1 MNEISKVSDITNQ
14 DVADYI
20 RLIET
25 TSDDLQTLNNLLNVA
40 INFIAGYTGHTIAE
54 LDNYSDF
61 VIVVL
66 ILCQDMW
73 DNRTLYVDKSNLN
86 KVVETI
92 LGMHSVNLL
101 WVARWLM
108 QVNITEK

>member
-1 MNEISKVSDITNQ
+1 MNELNKVSDITYLDIAN
-14 DVADYI
+14 YI
-20 RLIET
+20 RLTEV
-25 TSDDLQTLNNLLNVA
+25 DQNDKNTLINLLN
-40 INFIAGYTGHTIAE
+40 ISKNFIMNYTGRTQEE
-54 LDNYSDF
+54 LDNYQDF

-73 DNRTLYVDKSNLN
+73 DNRTMYIDKSNIN

-101 WVARWLM
+101 
-108 QVNITEK
+108 